1 MTAWFAFLVR
11 RRLLVLMVALAA
23 AAGGIAN
30 LRGLPID
37 AVPDIS
43 PKQVMILTLSPG
55 LGPLEVERLVT
66 FPVEN
71 AMAGAPGLTGVRS
84 TSRAGVSAV
93 YVTFDES
100 MAVTEARAEVY
111 QRLPQARSLMPAG
124 VGDPQMGPMATGL
137 GEIYQFELRG
147 PAYTPMQLKR
157 VLQWTIAPR
166 LKLTPGIA
174 DVNIYGGEMPT
185 YEVCVSADAL
195 RRYGV
200 TLAQVYA
207 ALADNNAARG
217 GAYIEH
223 NDQQEVIRGLGL
235 ARGPEDIGTIVV
247 ATGPGGVPVTL
258 ATLGA
263 VAEAPKVRLGAV
275 THDAAGETVVGIAL
289 MRYGENAS
297 AVVEQV
303 KMTLDALRPQL
314 PPGIAIVP
322 YYDRSALV
330 DRTIHTVAR
339 NLLEGAVLVIV
350 VLLLLLGNLRAG
362 LIVAAAIPLAMLMAF
377 AGMRLLGLS
386 GNLMSLG
393 AIDFGLIVDGAVVMI
408 ENVMRARGEH
418 PDRAAATLVRDA
430 AAEVAR
436 PVTFAVA
443 IIILV
448 YVPILALQGVAGKM
462 FAPMAL
468 TVILALG
475 SALLVTLTLMP
486 ALAAIFLAGRG
497 VGERETRLV
506 RWMRAVYT
514 PVLRRAERHAVLTVA
529 ATLALFAGSC
539 VLATRLGG
547 EFLPKLSEGSIVVTS
562 EKLPGINL
570 DASLATM
577 RRIERVLASFPEVKR
592 VVSLTGSAEIPT
604 DPMGVESTDSFI
616 TLADPATWTTAAT
629 QDGLVAAFDR
639 RLRDEVPGVAY
650 SFSQPIQ
657 MRMDDLLEG
666 VRGDV
671 AISLYGDDLKVLKD
685 TADAIVRA
693 VSGIDGAADVKA
705 EAQAGMP
712 ALSIQV
718 DRTRAARYGI
728 NVSDVLDVV
737 ESIGG
742 RTSGMVYGDDN
753 SVTEIVVRLDPADR
767 GDIERIRALPVGRSR
782 RDPGHEAGAAP
793 MVPLSLVATVDVA
806 SGPAQISRE
815 RLQRR
820 ISVQANVRGRDVQSF
835 VDAARRAVADQVKL
849 PPRYALVWSGQFQN
863 LQEATAR
870 LALVVPAALAAV
882 LGLLTLMFGDL
893 RRAALIFLNVPMAAT
908 GGILALVLRD
918 MPFSISAA
926 IGFIATF
933 GIAILNG
940 VVLTSYIRDL
950 ERAGLDPRAAA
961 TRAAEMRLRPVMMT
975 ALVAALGFLPMAL
988 STSAGAEVQRP
999 LATVVIGGLISATVL
1014 TLVVLPAVYP
1024 AVVGLRL
1031 PGRRGASAAET
1042 GAAGPGGAGERPAA
1056 RRARSGA

>member
-1 MTAWFAFLVR
+1 MRTWFALLVR
-11 RRLLVLMVALAA
+11 RRFLVLVVALAA

-30 LRGLPID
+30 LEGLSID

-66 FPVEN
+66 FPVET
-71 AMAGAPGLTGVRS
+71 AMAGAPGLTNVRS

-100 MAVTEARAEVY
+100 MSVTAARAEVF
-111 QRLPQARSLMPAG
+111 QRLPQAKSLMPAG

-157 VLQWTIAPR
+157 ILQWTIAPK

-174 DVNIYGGEMPT
+174 DVNIYGGQLPT
-185 YEVCVSADAL
+185 YEVRVSADAL
-195 RRYGV
+195 RRHGV
-200 TLAQVYA
+200 TLAQVYT

-235 ARGPEDIGTIVV
+235 AKGPGDIANIVV
-247 ATGPGGVPVTL
+247 ATGPGGVPVTM
-258 ATLGA
+258 ATLGT
-263 VAEAPKVRLGAV
+263 VQEAPKVRLGAV

-297 AVVEQV
+297 AVVERV
-303 KMTLDALRPQL
+303 KKTIDGLRPQL
-314 PPGIAIVP
+314 PPGVEIVP
-322 YYDRSALV
+322 YYDRSKLV
-330 DRTIHTVAR
+330 DRTIHTVAH

-362 LIVAAAIPLAMLMAF
+362 LIVAAAIPLSMLMAF

-408 ENVMRARGEH
+408 ENVLRARGEH
-418 PDRAAATLVRDA
+418 PERPAAEVVRDA

-436 PVTFAVA
+436 PVMFAVA

-448 YVPILALQGVAGKM
+448 YVPILALEGVAGKM
-462 FAPMAL
+462 FVPMAL

-475 SALLVTLTLMP
+475 SSLIVTMTLMP
-486 ALAAIFLAGRG
+486 ALAAVFLSGRG
-497 VGERETRLV
+497 IGERETRLV
-506 RWMRAVYT
+506 HWVRGAYT
-514 PVLRRAERHAVLTVA
+514 PMLRAAERHVVMTVLA
-529 ATLALFAGSC
+529 ALTLFAGFC

-547 EFLPKLSEGSIVVTS
+547 EFLPKLSEGSIVITS

-577 RRIERVLASFPEVKR
+577 NRIERVLKSFPEVKR

-616 TLADPATWTTAAT
+616 TLADPSTWKTAET
-629 QDGLVAAFDR
+629 QDGLVAAFDK
-639 RLRDEVPGVAY
+639 RLKEEVPGVAY
-650 SFSQPIQ
+650 AFSQPIQ

-693 VSGIDGAADVKA
+693 VSGVDGAADVKA

-712 ALSIQV
+712 ALSIQI
-718 DRTRAARYGI
+718 DRAKAARYGI

-753 SVTEIVVRLDPADR
+753 SITDIVVRLDPTDR
-767 GDIERIRALPVGRSR
+767 SDIERIRALPVGR
-782 RDPGHEAGAAP
+782 PGKEAGSS
-793 MVPLSLVATVDVA
+793 MTVPLSMVATVDVA

-835 VDAARRAVADQVKL
+835 VDAARKAVADQVKL
-849 PPRYALVWSGQFQN
+849 PPRYSLVWSGQFQN

-870 LALVVPAALAAV
+870 LAMVVPAALAAILV
-882 LGLLTLMFGDL
+882 LLVVMFGDIRL
-893 RRAALIFLNVPMAAT
+893 AGLIFLNVPVAAT
-908 GGILALVLRD
+908 GGILALTLRD

-940 VVLTSYIRDL
+940 VVLTSYIGDL
-950 ERAGLDPRAAA
+950 ERTGLDPQEAA

-999 LATVVIGGLISATVL
+999 LATVVIGGLISATFL

-1024 AVVGLRL
+1024 VVTRLRWPFGGGREDTRRAVH
-1031 PGRRGASAAET
+1031 SAV
-1042 GAAGPGGAGERPAA
+1042 ERSAP
-1056 RRARSGA
+1056 RRARDRVR

>member
-1 MTAWFAFLVR
+1 MKSWFTFLVR
-11 RRLLVLMVALAA
+11 RRFVVLVIALAA
-23 AAGGIAN
+23 AVGGIAN
-30 LRGLPID
+30 LEGLSID

-71 AMAGAPGLTGVRS
+71 AMAGAPGLSTVRS

-93 YVTFDES
+93 YATFDE
-100 MAVTEARAEVY
+100 AVSITSARAEVF
-111 QRLPQARSLMPAG
+111 QRLPQAKSLMPAG

-157 VLQWTIAPR
+157 ILQWTIAPK

-174 DVNIYGGEMPT
+174 DVNIYGGQMPT
-185 YEVCVSADAL
+185 DEVRVSAEAL

-200 TLAQVYA
+200 TLAQVYT
-207 ALADNNAARG
+207 ALAENNAARG

-223 NDQQEVIRGLGL
+223 NDQQETIRGLGL
-235 ARGPEDIGTIVV
+235 AKSPEDIAAIVV

-258 ATLGA
+258 GTLGT
-263 VAEAPKVRLGAV
+263 VQEAPKVRLGAV
-275 THDAAGETVVGIAL
+275 THDAEGETVVGIAM
-289 MRYGENAS
+289 MRYGANAS
-297 AVVEQV
+297 DVVEDV
-303 KMTLDALRPQL
+303 KKTVADLRQQL
-314 PPGIAIVP
+314 PPGVEIVP
-322 YYDRSALV
+322 FYDRSTLV
-330 DRTIHTVAR
+330 ARTIHTVEH

-362 LIVAAAIPLAMLMAF
+362 LIVAAAIPLSMLMAF

-408 ENVMRARGEH
+408 ENVLRARGEH
-418 PDRAAATLVRDA
+418 PDRPAHDLIRDA

-436 PVTFAVA
+436 PVIFAVA
-443 IIILV
+443 IIIIV
-448 YVPILALQGVAGKM
+448 YVPILALEGVAGKM

-475 SALLVTLTLMP
+475 SSLLVTLTLMP
-486 ALAAIFLAGRG
+486 VLAAIFLAGRG

-506 RWMRAVYT
+506 HAVRGAYT
-514 PVLRRAERHAVLTVA
+514 PVLRWAERHALVTVLTVA
-529 ATLALFAGSC
+529 ALFAGSC
-539 VLATRLGG
+539 VVATRLGG
-547 EFLPKLSEGSIVVTS
+547 EFLPKLSEGSIVITS
-562 EKLPGINL
+562 EKLPGIAL
-570 DASLATM
+570 DASLATVT
-577 RRIERVLASFPEVKR
+577 RIEQVLKSFPEVKR
-592 VVSLTGSAEIPT
+592 IVSLTGSAEIPT

-616 TLADPATWTTAAT
+616 TLANPSIWTTADS
-629 QDGLVAAFDR
+629 QEGLVAAFDK
-639 RLRDEVPGVAY
+639 RLREEVPGVAY

-685 TADAIVRA
+685 TADSIVRA
-693 VSGIDGAADVKA
+693 VSGIQGAADVKA

-712 ALSIQV
+712 ALAIQV
-718 DRTRAARYGI
+718 ERAKAARYGI

-742 RTSGMVYGDDN
+742 RTAGMVYGDDN
-753 SVTEIVVRLDPADR
+753 SITDIVVRLDPADR
-767 GDIERIRALPVGRSR
+767 SDIERIRALPVGR
-782 RDPGHEAGAAP
+782 PGKEAGPA
-793 MVPLSLVATVDVA
+793 MTVPLAMVASVEVT

-820 ISVQANVRGRDVQSF
+820 ISIQANVRGRDVRSF
-835 VDAARRAVADQVKL
+835 VDAAQKAVSDQVKL
-849 PPRYALVWSGQFQN
+849 PPRYALQWSGQYQN

-870 LALVVPAALAAV
+870 LSVVVPAALAGILV
-882 LGLLTLMFGDL
+882 LLVVMFGDIRL
-893 RRAALIFLNVPMAAT
+893 AGLIFLNVPMAAT
-908 GGILALVLRD
+908 GGILALAVRD

-950 ERAGLDPRAAA
+950 EGSGLDPREAA

-999 LATVVIGGLISATVL
+999 LATVVIGGLISATLL

-1024 AVVGLRL
+1024 IVATLRL
-1031 PGRRGASAAET
+1031 PFGDARTGRLRERRPSKPPERVQERT
-1042 GAAGPGGAGERPAA
+1042 GR
-1056 RRARSGA
+1056 

>member
-1 MTAWFAFLVR
+1 MRSWFALLVR
-11 RRLLVLMVALAA
+11 RRFLVLMIALAA
-23 AAGGIAN
+23 AAGGVAN
-30 LRGLPID
+30 LEGLSID

-43 PKQVMILTLSPG
+43 PKQVMVLTLSPG

-66 FPVEN
+66 FPVES
-71 AMAGAPGLTGVRS
+71 AMAGAPGLSSVRS

-100 MAVTEARAEVY
+100 IPVTAARAEVF
-111 QRLPQARSLMPAG
+111 QRLPQAKSLMPAG

-157 VLQWTIAPR
+157 ILQWTIAPK

-174 DVNIYGGEMPT
+174 DVNIYGGQMPT
-185 YEVCVSADAL
+185 DEVRVSAEAL

-200 TLAQVYA
+200 TLAQVYT
-207 ALADNNAARG
+207 ALAENNAARG

-223 NDQQEVIRGLGL
+223 NDQQETIRGLGL
-235 ARGPEDIGTIVV
+235 AKGPEDIANIVV

-258 ATLGA
+258 GTLGT
-263 VAEAPKVRLGAV
+263 VQEAPKVRLGAV
-275 THDAAGETVVGIAL
+275 THDAQGETVVGIAL
-289 MRYGENAS
+289 MRYGGNAS
-297 AVVEQV
+297 AVVEEV
-303 KMTLDALRPQL
+303 KKTVADLRKQL
-314 PPGIAIVP
+314 PPGVEIVP

-330 DRTIHTVAR
+330 DRTIHTVEH

-362 LIVAAAIPLAMLMAF
+362 LIVAAAIPLSMLMAF

-408 ENVMRARGEH
+408 ENVLRARGEH
-418 PDRAAATLVRDA
+418 PDRPAHDLIRDA

-436 PVTFAVA
+436 PVIFAVA
-443 IIILV
+443 IIIIV
-448 YVPILALQGVAGKM
+448 YVPILALEGVAGKM

-475 SALLVTLTLMP
+475 SSLIVTLTLMP
-486 ALAAIFLAGRG
+486 ALAAIFLSGRG
-497 VGERETRLV
+497 IGERETRLV
-506 RWMRAVYT
+506 HAVRGAYT
-514 PVLRRAERHAVLTVA
+514 PVLRWAERHVLVTVITVLT
-529 ATLALFAGSC
+529 LFAGSC
-539 VLATRLGG
+539 VVATRLGG
-547 EFLPKLSEGSIVVTS
+547 EFLPKLSEGSIVITS
-562 EKLPGINL
+562 EKLPGISL
-570 DASLATM
+570 DASLATVT
-577 RRIERVLASFPEVKR
+577 RIERVLKSFPEVKR
-592 VVSLTGSAEIPT
+592 IVSLTGSAEIPT

-616 TLADPATWTTAAT
+616 TLTDPSTWTTADS
-629 QDGLVAAFDR
+629 QEGLVAAFDK
-639 RLRDEVPGVAY
+639 RLRGDVPGVAY

-671 AISLYGDDLKVLKD
+671 AISLYGDDLKVLRD
-685 TADAIVRA
+685 TADSIVRV
-693 VSGIDGAADVKA
+693 VSGLQGAADVKA

-718 DRTRAARYGI
+718 DRARAARYGI

-742 RTSGMVYGDDN
+742 RNAGMVYGDDN
-753 SVTEIVVRLDPADR
+753 AITDIVVRLDPADR
-767 GDIERIRALPVGRSR
+767 SDIERIRALPVGR
-782 RDPGHEAGAAP
+782 PGKENGSS
-793 MVPLSLVATVDVA
+793 MTVPLAMVASVDVT

-820 ISVQANVRGRDVQSF
+820 ISIQANVRGRDVQSF
-835 VDAARRAVADQVKL
+835 VDAAQKAVSDQVKL
-849 PPRYALVWSGQFQN
+849 PPRYALQWSGQYQN

-870 LALVVPAALAAV
+870 LSVVVPAALAGILV
-882 LGLLTLMFGDL
+882 LLVVMFGDIRL
-893 RRAALIFLNVPMAAT
+893 AGLIFLNVPMAAT
-908 GGILALVLRD
+908 GGILALALRA

-950 ERAGLDPRAAA
+950 EGSGLDPREAA

-999 LATVVIGGLISATVL
+999 LATVVIGGLISATLL

-1024 AVVGLRL
+1024 VVAALRL
-1031 PGRRGASAAET
+1031 PFGGSR
-1042 GAAGPGGAGERPAA
+1042 GGAVQERRPSPRHQHA
-1056 RRARSGA
+1056 REGADG

>member
-1 MTAWFAFLVR
+1 MRSWFALLVR
-11 RRLLVLMVALAA
+11 RRFLVLMIALAA
-23 AAGGIAN
+23 AAGGVAN
-30 LRGLPID
+30 LEGLSID

-71 AMAGAPGLTGVRS
+71 AMAGAPGLSNVRS

-93 YVTFDES
+93 YATFDDS
-100 MAVTEARAEVY
+100 VSVTAARAEVF
-111 QRLPQARSLMPAG
+111 QRLPQAKSLMPAG

-157 VLQWTIAPR
+157 ILQWTIAPK

-174 DVNIYGGEMPT
+174 DVNIYGGQMPT
-185 YEVCVSADAL
+185 DEVRISAEAL

-200 TLAQVYA
+200 TLAQVYT
-207 ALADNNAARG
+207 ALAENNAARG

-223 NDQQEVIRGLGL
+223 NDQQQTIRGLGL
-235 ARGPEDIGTIVV
+235 AKGPADIAAIVV

-258 ATLGA
+258 GTLGT
-263 VAEAPKVRLGAV
+263 VQEAPKVRLGAV
-275 THDAAGETVVGIAL
+275 THDAEGETVVGIAM

-297 AVVEQV
+297 AVVGEV
-303 KMTLDALRPQL
+303 KKTVAELRKQL
-314 PPGIAIVP
+314 PPGVEIVP
-322 YYDRSALV
+322 FYDRSALV
-330 DRTIHTVAR
+330 DRTIRTVEH

-362 LIVAAAIPLAMLMAF
+362 LIVAAAIPLSMLMAF

-408 ENVMRARGEH
+408 ENVLRARGEH
-418 PDRAAATLVRDA
+418 PDRPAHDLIRDA

-436 PVTFAVA
+436 PVIFAVA
-443 IIILV
+443 IIIIV
-448 YVPILALQGVAGKM
+448 YVPILALEGVAGKM

-475 SALLVTLTLMP
+475 ASLIVTLTLMP
-486 ALAAIFLAGRG
+486 ALAAIFLSGRG
-497 VGERETRLV
+497 IGERETRLV
-506 RWMRAVYT
+506 HVVRGVYT
-514 PVLRRAERHAVLTVA
+514 PTLRWAERHALPTVLAVV
-529 ATLALFAGSC
+529 ALFAGSC
-539 VLATRLGG
+539 VVATRLGG
-547 EFLPKLSEGSIVVTS
+547 EFLPKLSEGSIVITS
-562 EKLPGINL
+562 EKLPGIAL
-570 DASLATM
+570 DASLATVT
-577 RRIERVLASFPEVKR
+577 RIERVLKSFPEVKR
-592 VVSLTGSAEIPT
+592 IVSLTGSAEIPT

-616 TLADPATWTTAAT
+616 TLADPSTWKTAAS
-629 QDGLVAAFDR
+629 QEGLVAAFDK
-639 RLRDEVPGVAY
+639 RLREEVPGVAY

-685 TADAIVRA
+685 TADSIVRV
-693 VSGIDGAADVKA
+693 VSGIQGAADVKA

-718 DRTRAARYGI
+718 DRAKAARYGI

-742 RTSGMVYGDDN
+742 RTAGTVYGDDN
-753 SVTEIVVRLDPADR
+753 SITDIVVRLDPADR
-767 GDIERIRALPVGRSR
+767 SDIEHIRALPVGR
-782 RDPGHEAGAAP
+782 PGKENGPA
-793 MVPLSLVATVDVA
+793 MTVPLAMVASVEVT

-820 ISVQANVRGRDVQSF
+820 ISIQANVRGRDVQSF
-835 VDAARRAVADQVKL
+835 VDAAQKAVADQVKL
-849 PPRYALVWSGQFQN
+849 PPRYALQWSGQYQN

-870 LALVVPAALAAV
+870 LSVVVPAALAGILV
-882 LGLLTLMFGDL
+882 LLVVMFGDIRL
-893 RRAALIFLNVPMAAT
+893 AGLIFLNVPMAAT
-908 GGILALVLRD
+908 GGILALALRD

-950 ERAGLDPRAAA
+950 EGSGLDPREAA

-999 LATVVIGGLISATVL
+999 LATVVIGGLISATLL

-1024 AVVGLRL
+1024 VVARLGLPFRSRTDSRRKHR
-1031 PGRRGASAAET
+1031 PSKPRQRAQEGTGR
-1042 GAAGPGGAGERPAA
+1042 
-1056 RRARSGA
+1056 

>member
-1 MTAWFAFLVR
+1 MRTWFALLVR
-11 RRLLVLMVALAA
+11 RRILVLVVALAA
-23 AAGGIAN
+23 ALGGLAN
-30 LRGLPID
+30 LRGLSID

-71 AMAGAPGLTGVRS
+71 AMAGAPGLSGVRS

-93 YVTFDES
+93 YVTFDE
-100 MAVTEARAEVY
+100 AVSITEARAQVF

-137 GEIYQFELRG
+137 GEVYQFELRG
-147 PAYTPMQLKR
+147 PAYTPMQLR
-157 VLQWTIAPR
+157 RILQWTIAPK

-174 DVNIYGGEMPT
+174 DVNIYGGQMPT
-185 YEVCVSADAL
+185 YEVRVSADAL

-200 TLAQVYA
+200 TLAQVYT

-235 ARGPEDIGTIVV
+235 AKGPEDIANIVV

-258 ATLGA
+258 STLG
-263 VAEAPKVRLGAV
+263 VVTEAPKVRLGAV
-275 THDAAGETVVGIAL
+275 THDAAGETVVGIA
-289 MRYGENAS
+289 MMQYGENAS

-303 KMTLDALRPQL
+303 KKTLDDLRPQL
-314 PPGIAIVP
+314 PPGVEIVP
-322 YYDRSALV
+322 YYDRSTLV
-330 DRTIHTVAR
+330 DRTIHTVAH

-362 LIVAAAIPLAMLMAF
+362 LIVAAAIPLSMLMAF

-408 ENVMRARGEH
+408 ENVLRARGEH
-418 PDRAAATLVRDA
+418 PDRPAAEVVRDA

-436 PVTFAVA
+436 PVMFAVA

-462 FAPMAL
+462 FVPMAL
-468 TVILALG
+468 TVILAL
-475 SALLVTLTLMP
+475 SSSLIVTMTLMP

-497 VGERETRLV
+497 VGEHETRLV
-506 RWMRAVYT
+506 RWLRAAYT
-514 PVLRRAERHAVLTVA
+514 PVLKGAERHAVATVLV
-529 ATLALFAGSC
+529 TLALFAGSC

-547 EFLPKLSEGSIVVTS
+547 EFLPKLSEGSVVITS

-577 RRIERVLASFPEVKR
+577 RRIEQVLKSFPEVKR

-616 TLADPATWTTAAT
+616 TLTDPAAWKTAET
-629 QDGLVAAFDR
+629 QDGLVAAFDK
-639 RLRDEVPGVAY
+639 RLREEVPGVAY
-650 SFSQPIQ
+650 AFSQPIQ

-685 TADAIVRA
+685 KADAIVRA
-693 VSGIDGAADVKA
+693 VAGVDGAADVKA
-705 EAQAGMP
+705 ESQAGMP

-718 DRTRAARYGI
+718 DRARAARYGI

-742 RTSGMVYGDDN
+742 RTGGMVYGDDN
-753 SVTEIVVRLDPADR
+753 SITEIVVRLAPSDR
-767 GDIERIRALPVGRSR
+767 GDIERIRALPVGRA
-782 RDPGHEAGAAP
+782 GKEAGPSP
-793 MVPLSLVATVDVA
+793 MVPLSMVATVEVA

-835 VDAARRAVADQVKL
+835 VDAARKAVAEQVSL

-870 LALVVPAALAAV
+870 LVLVVPAALAAILV
-882 LGLLTLMFGDL
+882 LLVVMFADIRLAG
-893 RRAALIFLNVPMAAT
+893 LIFLNVPVAAT
-908 GGILALVLRD
+908 GGILALSLRG

-950 ERAGLDPRAAA
+950 ERSGLDPREAA
-961 TRAAEMRLRPVMMT
+961 TRAAERRLRPVMMT

-999 LATVVIGGLISATVL
+999 LATVVIGGLISATLL

-1024 AVVGLRL
+1024 AAARLRL
-1031 PGRRGASAAET
+1031 PFGRGRP
-1042 GAAGPGGAGERPAA
+1042 GPGPGAPSGRTGTRQQAGAGA
-1056 RRARSGA
+1056 